1 VSAVFGREP
10 SRPLPGDVEAGR
22 DERDGPT
29 EAVVVDERGPEA
41 PEGEPG
47 PAIDL
52 RDDDEVVS
60 DVDDR
65 DTEPEPVA
73 EEPDPAPVAERPVA
87 EPDTD
92 TEAEPAVLP
101 ESEPVAEDTVAEPN
115 TDTEA
120 EPAVLPE
127 PVAEDTVAEP
137 DTDAEPEPAVL
148 PESEP
153 VAEEP
158 ELAVAPVPEPE
169 PVAEAGPGDAW
180 VRRWDDLQATF
191 VDDPRGAVDGAADLL
206 SEALAEATPGDAG
219 TEDLRVAFQR
229 YRAAF
234 RDLHPTA

>member
-10 SRPLPGDVEAGR
+10 SRPLPGDVEPGR

-47 PAIDL
+47 PAIDP
-52 RDDDEVVS
+52 RDDDEVVP

-73 EEPDPAPVAERPVA
+73 EEPDPAAIAERPVA
-87 EPDTD
+87 EPETD
-92 TEAEPAVLP
+92 AEPEPAVLP
-101 ESEPVAEDTVAEPN
+101 E
-115 TDTEA
+115 
-120 EPAVLPE
+120 PE

-137 DTDAEPEPAVL
+137 DTDAEPEAAVL

-191 VDDPRGAVDGAADLL
+191 VDDPRGAVNGAADLL

-234 RDLHPTA
+234 QDLHPTA

>member
-73 EEPDPAPVAERPVA
+73 EAPDPAPVAERPVA

-101 ESEPVAEDTVAEPN
+101 ESEPVAEEP
-115 TDTEA
+115 
-120 EPAVLPE
+120 
-127 PVAEDTVAEP
+127 
-137 DTDAEPEPAVL
+137 
-148 PESEP
+148 
-153 VAEEP
+153 EP
-158 ELAVAPVPEPE
+158 ELAVVPVPEPE

>member
-52 RDDDEVVS
+52 RDDDEVVP

-101 ESEPVAEDTVAEPN
+101 ESEPVAEDTVAEPD

-127 PVAEDTVAEP
+127 P
-137 DTDAEPEPAVL
+137 
-148 PESEP
+148 EP

-158 ELAVAPVPEPE
+158 EPELAVVPVPEPE

-191 VDDPRGAVDGAADLL
+191 VDDPRGAVNGAADLL

>member
-101 ESEPVAEDTVAEPN
+101 ESEPVAEEP
-115 TDTEA
+115 
-120 EPAVLPE
+120 
-127 PVAEDTVAEP
+127 
-137 DTDAEPEPAVL
+137 
-148 PESEP
+148 
-153 VAEEP
+153 EP
-158 ELAVAPVPEPE
+158 ELAVVPVPEPE

-191 VDDPRGAVDGAADLL
+191 VDDPRDALDGAADLL

>member
-52 RDDDEVVS
+52 RDDDEVVP

-73 EEPDPAPVAERPVA
+73 EEPDPAPIAERPVA

-92 TEAEPAVLP
+92 TEAGPP
-101 ESEPVAEDTVAEPN
+101 E
-115 TDTEA
+115 
-120 EPAVLPE
+120 PE